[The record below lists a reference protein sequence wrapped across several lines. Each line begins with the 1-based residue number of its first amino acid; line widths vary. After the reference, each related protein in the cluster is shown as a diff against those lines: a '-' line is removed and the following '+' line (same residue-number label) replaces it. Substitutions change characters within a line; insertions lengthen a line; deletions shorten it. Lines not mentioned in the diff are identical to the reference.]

1 MTRDVLVRISGLQL
15 IDGEHDDVEVITS
28 GDYFWKNGKHYILY
42 DEVID
47 GEYPKHDQDLGKS
60 HGSKEDRCS
69 DGGSLVRRGGEKHDE
84 LCDSDGRD
92 ARSADDNQD

>member
-47 GEYPKHDQDLGKS
+47 GIEESNPKHDQEPRKIAW
-60 HGSKEDRCS
+60 K
-69 DGGSLVRRGGEKHDE
+69 
-84 LCDSDGRD
+84 
-92 ARSADDNQD
+92 

>member
-47 GEYPKHDQDLGKS
+47 GIEESIRNTIKISENRMEVRRPVQRRRFSRSQRGREARRAMRLRW
-60 HGSKEDRCS
+60 ERCS
-69 DGGSLVRRGGEKHDE
+69 FS
-84 LCDSDGRD
+84 
-92 ARSADDNQD
+92 